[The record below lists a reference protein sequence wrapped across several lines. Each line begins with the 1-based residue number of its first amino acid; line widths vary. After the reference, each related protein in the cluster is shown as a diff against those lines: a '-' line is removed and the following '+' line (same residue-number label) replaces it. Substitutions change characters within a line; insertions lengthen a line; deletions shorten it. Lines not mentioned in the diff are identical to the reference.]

1 MTLTPE
7 EPQPGRPTRAE
18 IEEWAEEEEPRDEAV
33 FDLGDLLAQ
42 AQDMQQQLLEAQAA
56 VASRVVEG
64 QAGGGVV
71 KVQVTGALDFQ
82 SVLIDPRAVDPNDV
96 EMLQDLVLAAIRE
109 AVAKVNELNS
119 EALGGF
125 SGAVGGLLP

>member
-7 EPQPGRPTRAE
+7 EPEPAGSPAGEDEQPG
-18 IEEWAEEEEPRDEAV
+18 
-33 FDLGDLLAQ
+33 FDLSDLLAQ
-42 AQDMQQQLLEAQAA
+42 AQDMQQQLIEAQAA
-56 VASRVVEG
+56 VAARVVEG

-71 KVQVTGALDFQ
+71 KVQVSGDLKFH
-82 SVLIDPRAVDPNDV
+82 SVVIDPSVVDPADV

-109 AVAKVNELNS
+109 ATAKVNELTS

-125 SGAVGGLLP
+125 GGAVGGLLP